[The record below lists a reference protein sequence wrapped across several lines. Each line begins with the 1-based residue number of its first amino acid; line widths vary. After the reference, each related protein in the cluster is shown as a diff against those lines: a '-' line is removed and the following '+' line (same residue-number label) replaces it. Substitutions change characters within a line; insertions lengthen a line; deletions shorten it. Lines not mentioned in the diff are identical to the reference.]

1 MKIAIVGAGFT
12 GLSAALYLSQ
22 NQHQVTV
29 FEKESSL
36 GGLAASFKQPDWLWA
51 LEKHYHHW
59 FTNDSYALKLI
70 EQMDLESDLFFPK
83 SLTSVYYHNKQF
95 PLNTP
100 FHVLSFTPL
109 NLTERVRTGMI
120 LLYLKLLPPKYAIQL
135 EKFTAYDWLKAKFG
149 QHVFDIL
156 WKPLLQGKFGR
167 YAETVNMAWFW
178 ARIKK
183 RTSQLGYLKGGYN
196 RLLKSVLKEIKKTGG
211 QILFSTPF
219 DHKLKSRFDKI
230 IITTPSAVFA
240 NMFPNLPSDYKNKLK
255 KIIHLH
261 ALNLMLIS
269 KEKFLDTTY
278 WLNINEK
285 KFPFVGIV
293 QHTNLANSKYYNN
306 QHITWVANYLPADHP
321 YITMSAEELFSI
333 YRPFL
338 QKINPSFNLK
348 LNPSTPLRT
357 GIKNLKLFFGPF
369 AQPVCQINYSK
380 LKPDFITP
388 ISNVYLANMDMVYP
402 WDRGTNYAIELG
414 YKVAKLAEIVIGKK

>member
-22 NQHQVTV
+22 NQHQVTI

-36 GGLAASFKQPDWLWA
+36 GGLAASFKQPDWLWT

-70 EQMDLESDLFFPK
+70 KQMNLESDLFFPK
-83 SLTSVYYHNKQF
+83 SLTSVYYHSKQF

-109 NLTERVRTGMI
+109 NLAERIRTGMI
-120 LLYLKLLPPKYAIQL
+120 LLYLKLLPPKYAIRL
-135 EKFTAYDWLKAKFG
+135 EKFTAYDWLRTNFG
-149 QHVFDIL
+149 QRPFDIL

-167 YAETVNMAWFW
+167 YAKTVNMAWFW

-183 RTSQLGYLKGGYN
+183 RTSRLGYLKGGYN
-196 RLLKSVLKEIKKTGG
+196 RLLESVLKEIKKTGG

-219 DHKLKSRFDKI
+219 DHKLKSQFDKI
-230 IITTPSAVFA
+230 IITTPSAVFV

-261 ALNLMLIS
+261 ALNLMIIS

-285 KFPFVGIV
+285 KFPFIGIV
-293 QHTNLANSKYYNN
+293 QHTNLVNSKYYNN

-321 YITMSAEELFSI
+321 YITMSTEKLFYI

-348 LNPSTPLRT
+348 LKD
-357 GIKNLKLFFGPF
+357 KNLKLFFGPS

-414 YKVAKLAEIVIGKK
+414 YKVAKHVESETI